1 MLCFSVYSPSRAQEV
16 YETSPNAAA
25 NGLDWVMSNILP
37 QQAGLTVNGV
47 VYRYTTVKETEDD
60 MVVHV
65 QNEDAL
71 NLGQYI
77 FRSTDDWSGLPGNT
91 IRKLV
96 PVNNIPRERWG
107 DGSIQIE
114 GKGSVENALVL
125 YNYQYDPCFGVTD
138 KPECPN
144 YIPPI
149 VMPDLAMQDPLDDPY
164 IKEELEKET
173 EVKDEDEDERDRKRT
188 QENGKVRER
197 RSLESILGI
206 VEVSLVA
213 AADIANMTLL
223 TNLNTIPNSY
233 YVILPDTKYE
243 ETIVLP
249 DATLPDNTRAARVN
263 FAQDQLHQRMVN
275 LQYEQ

>member
-164 IKEELEKET
+164 IKEELEKKT
-173 EVKDEDEDERDRKRT
+173 EVEDEDEDERDRKRT

-213 AADIANMTLL
+213 AADVANMTLL

>member
-213 AADIANMTLL
+213 AADVANMTLL